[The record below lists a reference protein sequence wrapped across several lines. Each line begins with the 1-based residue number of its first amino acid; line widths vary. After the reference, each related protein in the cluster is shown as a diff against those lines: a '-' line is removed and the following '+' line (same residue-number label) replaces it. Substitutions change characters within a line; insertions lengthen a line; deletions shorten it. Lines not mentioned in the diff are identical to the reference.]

1 MGFARPE
8 LLWLLTILVPLSIWT
23 IRGRWRRRKRWQ
35 SLAQRGRPS
44 RDGTPGIVAAI
55 VCLILALAQ
64 PRWGHLPGSAL
75 PPGHDL
81 VLVIDVSRSMAAE
94 DAVPNRLAV
103 AVEMAKSLV
112 RPLGRDPSNR
122 AAVVA
127 FAGRGVLR
135 CPLTENF
142 GAVLD
147 ALGRLRPGSVKPGG
161 TDLGAALDA
170 AIDAVAVGRQ
180 EHAQGRAIAI
190 FSDGEDH
197 ADRWRSRIERLRQQ
211 DIVVHAIAIG
221 DALNGHPVPA
231 DKSAQPLTFKG
242 EKVLS
247 KRSDSSLESI
257 ARGTG
262 GTIVKLGLASSDL
275 GTLYESKIE
284 PLARRQR
291 EASRLA
297 GKAERFP
304 LFLLSA
310 LVFLLLGCW
319 PANRGWH
326 WHLGWRGSLGWRRPA
341 RALAPASVLV
351 SLAVLAAGATD
362 SQPKVAVESAESTVA
377 RGKHAYDDG
386 RLEEALEAFEAAIA
400 RAPHLAVPR
409 YNAAATL
416 FQLKQYAR
424 ARECYQEARLSAG
437 RLLRTKIDYALG
449 NTSLA
454 LGEIASA
461 IHAYDDCLAS
471 TASGAQIEQVRRDA
485 AINRK
490 FAVEQAESPAIADSE
505 NPEGPSRSPRRSGR
519 RGPDPRPDGED
530 TSPDAQPDSGALGA
544 GANPEGDDPDERNR
558 PPNRRRRTG
567 GAGGTGK
574 GPQESRGDTPDD
586 RLDAALEHIREA
598 AESRRLPEELPPD
611 RPTSEGKDW

>member
-44 RDGTPGIVAAI
+44 RDGTPGIIGAI
-55 VCLILALAQ
+55 VCLIIALAQ
-64 PRWGHLPGSAL
+64 PRWGNLPGSAL

-81 VLVIDVSRSMAAE
+81 VLMIDVSRSMAAE

-103 AVEMAKSLV
+103 AVEMAESLV
-112 RPLGRDPSNR
+112 KTLGQDQSNR

-135 CPLTENF
+135 CPLTENL

-147 ALGRLRPGSVKPGG
+147 SLHRLEPGSVKPGG

-170 AIDAVAVGRQ
+170 AIDAVAFDGQ

-211 DIVVHAIAIG
+211 DIVVHAVSIG
-221 DALNGHPVPA
+221 DAENGHPVPS
-231 DKSAQPLTFKG
+231 DKSSEPMTFRG

-247 KRSDSSLESI
+247 KRSDTSLEAI

-275 GTLYESKIE
+275 GALYESKIE

-310 LVFLLLGCW
+310 FVLLLLGCL

-326 WHLGWRGSLGWRRPA
+326 WHLSWRGSLGWRRPP
-341 RALAPASVLV
+341 RVLGPASALV
-351 SLAVLAAGATD
+351 ILVVLASGAVD
-362 SQPKVAVESAESTVA
+362 GQPKASVESAESAVA
-377 RGKHAYDDG
+377 RGKLAYDEN
-386 RLEEALEAFEAAIA
+386 RLNDALKAFEAAID

-424 ARECYQEARLSAG
+424 ARELYHEARQSADPV
-437 RLLRTKIDYALG
+437 LRIKIDYALG

-454 LGEIASA
+454 LGEIAAA

-471 TASGAQIEQVRRDA
+471 TVGGERIEQVRLDA

-490 FAVEQAESPAIADSE
+490 FALEQAESPAIADSE
-505 NPEGPSRSPRRSGR
+505 NPDDPSRSPRRSGR
-519 RGPDPRPDGED
+519 RGPDPRADGED
-530 TSPDAQPDSGALGA
+530 TSPDAQSDSGA
-544 GANPEGDDPDERNR
+544 GANPDDGDQDERNR

-574 GPQESRGDTPDD
+574 GQEGYRGDSPDD
-586 RLDAALEHIREA
+586 RLDAALEHVRQA
-598 AESRRLPEELPPD
+598 AEGRRLPEELPPD
-611 RPTSEGKDW
+611 KPAAEGKDW